1 MYVYWGLYIGYV
13 YWACILVVCVQV
25 CVCVCACVCVCV
37 CTCLYSSPFSS
48 HHTSSPLS
56 VDDED
61 RENEGDLIMAADL
74 ATPETLHFIIDNT
87 SGVVCVG
94 MLGSDLDRLRIPL
107 MVTSQENDES
117 MSTAFT
123 ITVDLREGTTT
134 GISASD
140 RAATILALA
149 DPTTQPD
156 DLRRPGHIFPLR
168 SRPGGVLTRPGHT
181 EASVDLAF
189 LAGRAPAGVMCEVV
203 NRSDGSMART
213 PELLAFARTHGL
225 RCVTIADLVR
235 YRLATEMLAVPMHD
249 GVAVRPMDGAPSVRV
264 QQFTAMDGCWH
275 VVALWNAQ
283 QEGPL
288 HVHRQ
293 DLLADVFGMVT
304 DVSSSSL
311 SNGHSAATIPTVRDA
326 AQQVTQHGGTLIYI
340 RPQQGRTLPDHLIKT
355 CSKAPGGGQR
365 ALELAVARAVLRVIR
380 GDDVENVG
388 VEVGMMGEHADQ
400 DAACWAWWDAQQ
412 HPEVLV

>member
-1 MYVYWGLYIGYV
+1 
-13 YWACILVVCVQV
+13 
-25 CVCVCACVCVCV
+25 
-37 CTCLYSSPFSS
+37 
-48 HHTSSPLS
+48 
-56 VDDED
+56 
-61 RENEGDLIMAADL
+61 MAADL
-74 ATPETLHFIIDNT
+74 ATTESLHFIIDNT

-94 MLGSDLDRLRIPL
+94 MLGNDLDRLRIPL
-107 MVTSQENDES
+107 MINSQENDES

-140 RAATILALA
+140 RAATIRALA

-181 EASVDLAF
+181 EASVDLAY

-203 NRSDGSMART
+203 NRTDGSMSRT

-225 RCVTIADLVR
+225 RCVTIEDLVR
-235 YRLATEMLAVPMHD
+235 YRLASECLASGITEVEQ
-249 GVAVRPMDGAPSVRV
+249 VV
-264 QQFTAMDGCWH
+264 QQHGDDAAMGMMVQEYTAMDGAWH
-275 VVALWNAQ
+275 VVAMYNPQ
-283 QEGPL
+283 REGPL

-293 DLLADVFGMVT
+293 QLLGDVFGLHT
-304 DVSSSSL
+304 AAASASSS
-311 SNGHSAATIPTVRDA
+311 SNGHSTAPTSSVRDA
-326 AQQVTQHGGTLIYI
+326 AARVAQHGGTLVYI
-340 RPQQGRTLPDHLIKT
+340 VPQQGRPLPDHLIKA

-365 ALELAVARAVLRVIR
+365 ALELAVARAVLRVL
-380 GDDVENVG
+380 GGGVP
-388 VEVGMMGEHADQ
+388 VEVGMVGERADE

-412 HPEVLV
+412 HPTQ